1 MTTGRRQ
8 MPATIQA
15 ISLKEGEMAGF
26 GMSFCGAD
34 PSEQG
39 AGVFAGFGMPAC
51 GRAAAGD

>member
-1 MTTGRRQ
+1 
-8 MPATIQA
+8 
-15 ISLKEGEMAGF
+15 MAGF

-51 GRAAAGD
+51 ERAPTGD